1 MDKIIYFLI
10 GLVIGLFVVF
20 KPVERL
26 YPPKDII
33 NDPNKCLDI
42 KDNLEQ
48 IDSLKRLNKTDSLKA
63 ELNKRD
69 ELIINQNK
77 ALQELKKAK
86 TSKDTILIYK
96 SVTELQ
102 TEQIRQ
108 DTQALREWEKIA
120 DLKDVIIF
128 KQEAVINKQQE
139 IIIKQ
144 DKQIKKLKKQNK
156 ILKIILTA
164 GIITVVGL
172 VAGK

>member
-20 KPVERL
+20 KPVERVS
-26 YPPKDII
+26 PPKDII
-33 NDPNKCLDI
+33 NDI
-42 KDNLEQ
+42 IQ

-63 ELNKRD
+63 ELIKRD

-156 ILKIILTA
+156 ILKIILAA

>member
-1 MDKIIYFLI
+1 MDKIIYFLV

-20 KPVERL
+20 KPVERTS
-26 YPPKDII
+26 PPK
-33 NDPNKCLDI
+33 DI

-48 IDSLKRLNKTDSLKA
+48 IDSLKRLNNTDSLKA
-63 ELNKRD
+63 ELIKRD
-69 ELIINQNK
+69 ELITNQNK
-77 ALQELKKAK
+77 ALQELIKAK

-156 ILKIILTA
+156 ILKIISAA

-172 VAGK
+172 VASK

>member
-20 KPVERL
+20 KPVEKL
-26 YPPKDII
+26 SPPKDII
-33 NDPNKCLDI
+33 ND
-42 KDNLEQ
+42 LEQ
-48 IDSLKRLNKTDSLKA
+48 IDSLKRLNNTDSLKA
-63 ELNKRD
+63 ELTKRD

-156 ILKIILTA
+156 ILKIISAA
-164 GIITVVGL
+164 GIITVVVL
-172 VAGK
+172 IAGKT

>member
-1 MDKIIYFLI
+1 MDKIIYFLV
-10 GLVIGLFVVF
+10 GLVIGLFIVF

-26 YPPKDII
+26 SPDKDII
-33 NDPNKCLDI
+33 DDI
-42 KDNLEQ
+42 IQ

-69 ELIINQNK
+69 ELIVNQNK

>member
-20 KPVERL
+20 KPVERVS
-26 YPPKDII
+26 PPKDII
-33 NDPNKCLDI
+33 NDI
-42 KDNLEQ
+42 IQ

-63 ELNKRD
+63 ELIKRD

-156 ILKIILTA
+156 ILKIISTA
-164 GIITVVGL
+164 GLITVVCL
-172 VAGK
+172 VASK

>member
-26 YPPKDII
+26 SPPKDII
-33 NDPNKCLDI
+33 N
-42 KDNLEQ
+42 NLEQ

-63 ELNKRD
+63 ELTKRD

-156 ILKIILTA
+156 ILKIISTA
-164 GIITVVGL
+164 GIITVVCL
-172 VAGK
+172 VVK

>member
-1 MDKIIYFLI
+1 MDKIIYFLV

-20 KPVERL
+20 KPVERVS
-26 YPPKDII
+26 PPK
-33 NDPNKCLDI
+33 DI

-63 ELNKRD
+63 ELTKRD
-69 ELIINQNK
+69 ELIVNQNK

-139 IIIKQ
+139 MIIKQ

-156 ILKIILTA
+156 ILKIISAA

-172 VAGK
+172 VVSK

>member
-1 MDKIIYFLI
+1 MDKITYFLV

-26 YPPKDII
+26 SPPKDII
-33 NDPNKCLDI
+33 NDI
-42 KDNLEQ
+42 IQ

-63 ELNKRD
+63 ELTKRD
-69 ELIINQNK
+69 ELIVNQNK

-144 DKQIKKLKKQNK
+144 DRQIKKLKKQNK
-156 ILKIILTA
+156 ILKIISTA
-164 GIITVVGL
+164 GIITVVCL
-172 VAGK
+172 VASK

>member
-26 YPPKDII
+26 SPPKDII
-33 NDPNKCLDI
+33 N
-42 KDNLEQ
+42 NLEQ
-48 IDSLKRLNKTDSLKA
+48 IDSLKRLNSTDSLKA
-63 ELNKRD
+63 ELIKRD

-77 ALQELKKAK
+77 ALQQLKKAK
-86 TSKDTILIYK
+86 TSKDTILVYK
-96 SVTELQ
+96 TITELQ

-144 DKQIKKLKKQNK
+144 EKDIKRLKKQNR
-156 ILKIILTA
+156 ILKIISAA
-164 GIITVVGL
+164 GIITVVCL
-172 VAGK
+172 VASK

>member
-1 MDKIIYFLI
+1 MDKIIYFLV
-10 GLVIGLFVVF
+10 GLTIGLFIVF
-20 KPVERL
+20 KPVERFS
-26 YPPKDII
+26 PPKDII
-33 NDPNKCLDI
+33 ND
-42 KDNLEQ
+42 LEQ

-63 ELNKRD
+63 ELIKRD

-156 ILKIILTA
+156 VLKIISAA
-164 GIITVVGL
+164 GIITVVCL

>member
-1 MDKIIYFLI
+1 MDKIIYFLV

-26 YPPKDII
+26 SPPKDII
-33 NDPNKCLDI
+33 NDI
-42 KDNLEQ
+42 IQ

-63 ELNKRD
+63 ELTKRD

-156 ILKIILTA
+156 ILKIISAA

-172 VAGK
+172 VASK

>member
-26 YPPKDII
+26 SPPKDII
-33 NDPNKCLDI
+33 N
-42 KDNLEQ
+42 NLEQ

-63 ELNKRD
+63 ELTKRD

-156 ILKIILTA
+156 ILKIISTA
-164 GIITVVGL
+164 GIITVVCL
-172 VAGK
+172 VAK

>member
-1 MDKIIYFLI
+1 MDKIIYFLV

-26 YPPKDII
+26 SPDKDII
-33 NDPNKCLDI
+33 ND
-42 KDNLEQ
+42 LEQ

-172 VAGK
+172 VASK

>member
-26 YPPKDII
+26 SPPKDII
-33 NDPNKCLDI
+33 N
-42 KDNLEQ
+42 NLEQ

-63 ELNKRD
+63 ELTKRD

-77 ALQELKKAK
+77 ALQQLKKAK

-156 ILKIILTA
+156 ILKIISTA
-164 GIITVVGL
+164 GIITVVCL
-172 VAGK
+172 VAK

>member
-1 MDKIIYFLI
+1 MDKIIYFLV

-26 YPPKDII
+26 SPPKDII
-33 NDPNKCLDI
+33 N
-42 KDNLEQ
+42 NLEQ

-63 ELNKRD
+63 ELTKRD

-77 ALQELKKAK
+77 ALEQLKKAK

-156 ILKIILTA
+156 ILKIISTA

-172 VAGK
+172 IASK

>member
-1 MDKIIYFLI
+1 MDKIIYFLV
-10 GLVIGLFVVF
+10 GLAIGLFVVF

-26 YPPKDII
+26 SPDKDII
-33 NDPNKCLDI
+33 ND
-42 KDNLEQ
+42 LEQ
-48 IDSLKRLNKTDSLKA
+48 IDSLKRLNSTDSLKA
-63 ELNKRD
+63 ELTKRD

-156 ILKIILTA
+156 ILKIISAA
-164 GIITVVGL
+164 GIITVVCL

>member
-20 KPVERL
+20 KPVERVS
-26 YPPKDII
+26 PPKDII
-33 NDPNKCLDI
+33 NDI
-42 KDNLEQ
+42 IQ

-63 ELNKRD
+63 ELIKRD

-164 GIITVVGL
+164 GLITVVGL
-172 VAGK
+172 VASK

>member
-1 MDKIIYFLI
+1 MDKITYFLV

-26 YPPKDII
+26 SPPKDII
-33 NDPNKCLDI
+33 NDI
-42 KDNLEQ
+42 IQ

-63 ELNKRD
+63 ELTKRD
-69 ELIINQNK
+69 ELIVNQNK

-156 ILKIILTA
+156 ILKIISTA
-164 GIITVVGL
+164 GIITVVCL
-172 VAGK
+172 VASK

>member
-1 MDKIIYFLI
+1 MDKIICFLV
-10 GLVIGLFVVF
+10 GLTIGLFIVF
-20 KPVERL
+20 KPTIQD
-26 YPPKDII
+26 K
-33 NDPNKCLDI
+33 DI
-42 KDNLEQ
+42 KDTLEQ
-48 IDSLKRLNKTDSLKA
+48 IDSLKRLNNTDSLKA
-63 ELNKRD
+63 ELVKRE

-86 TSKDTILIYK
+86 TSKDTILVYK
-96 SVTELQ
+96 SITELQ

-139 IIIKQ
+139 LIIKQ

-156 ILKIILTA
+156 VLKVITA
-164 GIITVVGL
+164 AGL
-172 VAGK
+172 VTIVCLIAGK

>member
-1 MDKIIYFLI
+1 MDKIIYFLV

-26 YPPKDII
+26 SPPKDII
-33 NDPNKCLDI
+33 ND
-42 KDNLEQ
+42 LEQ
-48 IDSLKRLNKTDSLKA
+48 IDSLKGLNKTDSLKA
-63 ELNKRD
+63 ELTKRD

-144 DKQIKKLKKQNK
+144 DKQIKKLKK
-156 ILKIILTA
+156 IHPFFWFAAGA
-164 GIITVVGL
+164 GIGL
-172 VAGK
+172 LFKF

>member
-1 MDKIIYFLI
+1 MDKIIYFLV
-10 GLVIGLFVVF
+10 GLVIGLFIVF

-26 YPPKDII
+26 SPDKDII
-33 NDPNKCLDI
+33 N
-42 KDNLEQ
+42 NLEQ
-48 IDSLKRLNKTDSLKA
+48 IDSLKRLNSTDSLKA
-63 ELNKRD
+63 ELIKRD

-86 TSKDTILIYK
+86 TSKDTILVYK
-96 SVTELQ
+96 SITELQ

-156 ILKIILTA
+156 ILKIISVA
-164 GIITVVGL
+164 GIITVVCL
-172 VAGK
+172 VASK

>member
-1 MDKIIYFLI
+1 MDKIIYFLV

-20 KPVERL
+20 KPVER
-26 YPPKDII
+26 PSPDKDII
-33 NDPNKCLDI
+33 DD
-42 KDNLEQ
+42 LEQ
-48 IDSLKRLNKTDSLKA
+48 LDSLKRLNNTDSLKA
-63 ELNKRD
+63 ELTKRD

-77 ALQELKKAK
+77 ALEQLKKAK

-156 ILKIILTA
+156 VLKIILTA

>member
-26 YPPKDII
+26 SPPKDII
-33 NDPNKCLDI
+33 N
-42 KDNLEQ
+42 NLEQ

-63 ELNKRD
+63 ELIKRD

-156 ILKIILTA
+156 ILKIISAA
-164 GIITVVGL
+164 GIITVVCL
-172 VAGK
+172 VVAQ

>member
-26 YPPKDII
+26 SPPKDII
-33 NDPNKCLDI
+33 N
-42 KDNLEQ
+42 NLEQ

-63 ELNKRD
+63 ELTKRD

-77 ALQELKKAK
+77 ALQQLKKAK

-156 ILKIILTA
+156 ILKIISTA
-164 GIITVVGL
+164 GIITVVCL
-172 VAGK
+172 VVK

>member
-1 MDKIIYFLI
+1 MDKIIYFLV
-10 GLVIGLFVVF
+10 GLTIGLFVVF

-26 YPPKDII
+26 SPPKDII
-33 NDPNKCLDI
+33 N
-42 KDNLEQ
+42 NLEQ

-63 ELNKRD
+63 ELIKRD

-156 ILKIILTA
+156 ILKIISA
-164 GIITVVGL
+164 VGIITVVGL
-172 VAGK
+172 VASAQ

>member
-20 KPVERL
+20 KPVERVS
-26 YPPKDII
+26 PPKDII
-33 NDPNKCLDI
+33 NDI
-42 KDNLEQ
+42 IQ

-63 ELNKRD
+63 ELTKRD

-96 SVTELQ
+96 SITELQ

-156 ILKIILTA
+156 ILKIISAA
-164 GIITVVGL
+164 GIITVVCL
-172 VAGK
+172 VASK

>member
-20 KPVERL
+20 KPVERVS
-26 YPPKDII
+26 PPKDII
-33 NDPNKCLDI
+33 NDI
-42 KDNLEQ
+42 IQ

-63 ELNKRD
+63 ELIKRD

-156 ILKIILTA
+156 ILKIISAA
-164 GIITVVGL
+164 GIITVVCL
-172 VAGK
+172 VASAQ

>member
-26 YPPKDII
+26 SPPKDII
-33 NDPNKCLDI
+33 N
-42 KDNLEQ
+42 NLEQ

-63 ELNKRD
+63 ELTKRD

-156 ILKIILTA
+156 ILKIISAA
-164 GIITVVGL
+164 GIITVVCL
-172 VAGK
+172 VVK

>member
-20 KPVERL
+20 KPVERVS
-26 YPPKDII
+26 PPKDII
-33 NDPNKCLDI
+33 NDI
-42 KDNLEQ
+42 IQ

-63 ELNKRD
+63 ELIKRD

-144 DKQIKKLKKQNK
+144 DKKIKKLKKQNK
-156 ILKIILTA
+156 VLKIISTA
-164 GIITVVGL
+164 GIITVVCL
-172 VAGK
+172 VASK

>member
-1 MDKIIYFLI
+1 M
-10 GLVIGLFVVF
+10 
-20 KPVERL
+20 
-26 YPPKDII
+26 
-33 NDPNKCLDI
+33 
-42 KDNLEQ
+42 
-48 IDSLKRLNKTDSLKA
+48 
-63 ELNKRD
+63 
-69 ELIINQNK
+69 
-77 ALQELKKAK
+77 
-86 TSKDTILIYK
+86 IYK

-156 ILKIILTA
+156 ILKIISTA
-164 GIITVVGL
+164 GIITVVCL
-172 VAGK
+172 VASK

>member
-26 YPPKDII
+26 SPPKDII
-33 NDPNKCLDI
+33 NNI
-42 KDNLEQ
+42 EQ

-63 ELNKRD
+63 ELTKRD

-77 ALQELKKAK
+77 ALQQLKKAK

-156 ILKIILTA
+156 ILKIISAA
-164 GIITVVGL
+164 GIITVVCL
-172 VAGK
+172 VVK

>member
-1 MDKIIYFLI
+1 MDKINYFLV

-26 YPPKDII
+26 SPPKDII
-33 NDPNKCLDI
+33 NDI
-42 KDNLEQ
+42 IQ

-63 ELNKRD
+63 ELIKRD

-144 DKQIKKLKKQNK
+144 DKQIKKLQKQNK
-156 ILKIILTA
+156 ILKIISAA
-164 GIITVVGL
+164 GIITVVCL
-172 VAGK
+172 VASK

>member
-1 MDKIIYFLI
+1 MDKIIYFLV
-10 GLVIGLFVVF
+10 GLTIGLFVVF

-26 YPPKDII
+26 SPDKDII
-33 NDPNKCLDI
+33 N
-42 KDNLEQ
+42 NLEQ

-63 ELNKRD
+63 ELIKRD

-156 ILKIILTA
+156 ILKIISA
-164 GIITVVGL
+164 VGIITVVGL

>member
-1 MDKIIYFLI
+1 MDRIICFLA
-10 GLVIGLFVVF
+10 GLAIGLFIVF
-20 KPVERL
+20 KPVDEL
-26 YPPKDII
+26 T
-33 NDPNKCLDI
+33 PNKDI
-42 KDNLEQ
+42 KDTLEQ
-48 IDSLKRLNKTDSLKA
+48 IDSLKRLDSTDSLKA
-63 ELNKRD
+63 ELIKRD

-77 ALQELKKAK
+77 ASLKKAK

-96 SVTELQ
+96 TITELQ

-156 ILKIILTA
+156 ILKIISAA
-164 GIITVVGL
+164 GLITVVCL
-172 VAGK
+172 VASK

>member
-1 MDKIIYFLI
+1 MDKIIYFLV

-26 YPPKDII
+26 SPPKDII
-33 NDPNKCLDI
+33 N
-42 KDNLEQ
+42 NLEQ

-63 ELNKRD
+63 ELTKRD

-77 ALQELKKAK
+77 ALEQLKKAK

-144 DKQIKKLKKQNK
+144 EKDIKRLKKQNK
-156 ILKIILTA
+156 ILKIISTA
-164 GIITVVGL
+164 GIITVVCL

>member
-1 MDKIIYFLI
+1 MDKIIYFLV

-26 YPPKDII
+26 SPDKDII
-33 NDPNKCLDI
+33 N
-42 KDNLEQ
+42 NLEQ

-63 ELNKRD
+63 ELIKRD

-77 ALQELKKAK
+77 ALEQLKKAK

-156 ILKIILTA
+156 ILKIISAA
-164 GIITVVGL
+164 GIITVVCL

>member
-20 KPVERL
+20 KPVERVS
-26 YPPKDII
+26 PPKDII
-33 NDPNKCLDI
+33 NDI
-42 KDNLEQ
+42 IQ

-63 ELNKRD
+63 ELTKRD

-156 ILKIILTA
+156 ILKIISAA
-164 GIITVVGL
+164 GIITVVCL
-172 VAGK
+172 VASK

>member
-20 KPVERL
+20 KPVERVS
-26 YPPKDII
+26 PPKDII
-33 NDPNKCLDI
+33 NDI
-42 KDNLEQ
+42 IQ

-63 ELNKRD
+63 ELIKRD

-156 ILKIILTA
+156 ILKIISAA

-172 VAGK
+172 VASK

>member
-26 YPPKDII
+26 SPPKDII
-33 NDPNKCLDI
+33 N
-42 KDNLEQ
+42 NLEQ

-63 ELNKRD
+63 ELTKRD

-77 ALQELKKAK
+77 ALQQLKKAK

-156 ILKIILTA
+156 ILKIISAA
-164 GIITVVGL
+164 GIITVVCL
-172 VAGK
+172 VVK